1 MLPSRLI
8 CAALI
13 IASLLVWVIHGMA
26 DYFSSPSS
34 AHSASGLSPQ
44 LFREQPLRGGG
55 GEGSEFDAASNPAL
69 EMQKGKMPGM
79 GPNGDHT
86 PPTAVR
92 RKWWKYKVKGNV
104 GAFYASSLQ
113 GPYCS
118 SLLPPSLSL
127 CSPFGRTH
135 ED

>member
-1 MLPSRLI
+1 MIKPSRLI

-26 DYFSSPSS
+26 DYFGSSSDRKS
-34 AHSASGLSPQ
+34 AGSVGALSPR
-44 LFREQPLRGGG
+44 LFREQPLRA
-55 GEGSEFDAASNPAL
+55 ESDFDGASSSGV
-69 EMQKGKMPGM
+69 EMKGKMPGM

-86 PPTAVR
+86 PPTATR

-113 GPYCS
+113 GTLRNMFCHTS
-118 SLLPPSLSL
+118 VDE
-127 CSPFGRTH
+127 G
-135 ED
+135 